1 MNEDVKSANEK
12 EDKSKI
18 KGFIVLMAL
27 CLVVGFICGF
37 VVSMAGNGNLFA
49 DMATVLSAVIKFVS
63 MYANLVLTIFSLI
76 AVVILYRQSKSM
88 FAAWDGEDDDVYKAF
103 EKKLSIATI
112 IVGVNQ
118 ILFFVF
124 MAVGIIR
131 ITEIKA
137 KGTVLFDVISMVI
150 FLVGIVASLIFTV
163 IAQQR
168 IVNLEKEIN
177 PEKRGSVFDTKF
189 QKKWF
194 ESCDEAERQQIFEAA
209 FASYKA
215 VNNACMII
223 IFICLFGV
231 KLWNF
236 GVLPICIVGIIWLV
250 SVLSYSIKCLE
261 FESR

>member
-1 MNEDVKSANEK
+1 
-12 EDKSKI
+12 
-18 KGFIVLMAL
+18 
-27 CLVVGFICGF
+27 
-37 VVSMAGNGNLFA
+37 MAGNGNLFA

-76 AVVILYRQSKSM
+76 AVVILYRQSKAM

-103 EKKLSIATI
+103 EKKLSIDTI

-250 SVLSYSIKCLE
+250 SVLSYSIKCIE